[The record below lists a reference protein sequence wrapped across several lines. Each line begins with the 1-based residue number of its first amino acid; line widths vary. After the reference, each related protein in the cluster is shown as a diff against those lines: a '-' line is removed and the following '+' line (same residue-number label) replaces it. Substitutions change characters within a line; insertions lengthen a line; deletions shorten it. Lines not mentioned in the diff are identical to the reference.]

1 MLQLK
6 RQVQDNAEAWETA
19 NVVYV
24 PFNFGSVPENER
36 KYIRLL
42 AKELGEVDWS
52 TRSVK
57 AWITKLD
64 RMFNENFVVSRFG
77 RLAVV
82 FNACSKSTQERLL
95 SADFGTDSAEDTYD
109 FVSLVN
115 TLGALYQSVNHT
127 VVAQNELGKGMR
139 LVS

>member
-1 MLQLK
+1 M
-6 RQVQDNAEAWETA
+6 
-19 NVVYV
+19 
-24 PFNFGSVPENER
+24 
-36 KYIRLL
+36 
-42 AKELGEVDWS
+42 DWS

-57 AWITKLD
+57 AWVTKLS

-95 SADFGTDSAEDTYD
+95 AADFGTDSAEDMYD
-109 FVSLVN
+109 FVSLVK
-115 TLGALYQSVNHT
+115 TLGAVYNSVNHA

-139 LVS
+139 QGGQESVICFLERVQETFSQAYGPLQVVIISVNRLKFWWTRLICCRLVCV